1 MPKNK
6 DEQVEVNGDGGRI
19 GIDNSRGTGPSG
31 SSNNSG
37 IGSANGSGNDYGHKH
52 SKSNSIDNRHD
63 GGNTESQLSLNLGPH
78 TQATSEVI
86 QHMSETYKAF
96 RTLSDS
102 YKKHIRDIEEIPKIQ
117 ERCIELEKQCEE
129 MGEHIKRQK
138 NTITILKEM
147 SREREDEV
155 EQNIAKIR
163 KEREG
168 LEAEKKKFDRQ
179 KENVEKRIKMQ
190 EAEEK
195 KRQDKELE
203 KLKTEQEK
211 HYENL
216 KEMLEQDVKKREDEI
231 EKRLTNLEADN
242 GALTK
247 ELNVQRGQV
256 EEQRVRLANAKDEY
270 DVLRRAKNSFKEEKE
285 KLETQLN
292 KIENEFALNDGQTTE
307 F

>member
-6 DEQVEVNGDGGRI
+6 DEHVEVNGDGGRT
-19 GIDNSRGTGPSG
+19 GIDNSRGTRPSG

-37 IGSANGSGNDYGHKH
+37 IGNANGSGNDYGHKH
-52 SKSNSIDNRHD
+52 SKSNSIGNRHD
-63 GGNTESQLSLNLGPH
+63 GENTESQLYLSLGPH

-86 QHMSETYKAF
+86 QHMSETYQAF

-102 YKKHIRDIEEIPKIQ
+102 YKKHMRDIQEIPKIQ
-117 ERCIELEKQCEE
+117 ERCIELEKQCED
-129 MGEHIKRQK
+129 MKEHIKRQK
-138 NTITILKEM
+138 ITIDTLKEM
-147 SREREDEV
+147 SREREDDV
-155 EQNIAKIR
+155 KQYIADIK

-179 KENVEKRIKMQ
+179 KENVEKRIKVQ

-203 KLKTEQEK
+203 KLKTEQDNQ
-211 HYENL
+211 YENL
-216 KEMLEQDVKKREDEI
+216 KEMLEQGVKKREDEI
-231 EKRLTNLEADN
+231 KKRLTDLEADN
-242 GALTK
+242 GTLTK
-247 ELNVQRGQV
+247 ELNVQKGQV
-256 EEQRVRLANAKDEY
+256 EEQRVWLANAKDEY

-285 KLETQLN
+285 KLETQLK